1 MYSGSVSFATAC
13 EAGYQEG
20 QNQEKLKIDR
30 NPLILG
36 RASKVSLQPLRS
48 CQK

>member
-13 EAGYQEG
+13 EASYQEG

-30 NPLILG
+30 N
-36 RASKVSLQPLRS
+36 
-48 CQK
+48 